1 MFPFTPSHVK
11 QANLYL
17 EEAAKLLAYRRDIVT
32 QSTIDAVQQCISALK
47 LSLQS
52 KDKAAIEGAMRNL
65 DDACRDLAPPLRNG
79 SWRENVEVFVV
90 AISIALG
97 VRTYFVQPFTIPTGS
112 MQPTLNGIITK
123 PTNNP
128 PPNIAQ
134 RAVEWFVLGRDYFQ
148 IIAKRSERIVDLQ
161 ERHAFGIK
169 LGLATYSVV
178 VTDQGEYSAYVPL
191 AALKADLRCSPGRKV
206 EPGAIIAC
214 GECNT
219 GDHVL
224 VDKISYH
231 FRRPAHAD
239 VFVFNTA
246 GIPTRDNVFN
256 PGGPSQFYIK
266 RLVAQGGDQLRIDP
280 PTLFRNG
287 TPAPEDSIKRVMAG
301 TLSAPSPLG
310 YKGYSN
316 GSEHTKFPIL
326 GNSSATFE
334 VPDKCYFA
342 LGDNSYHSSDSRDWG
357 PVPQQNVVGR
367 GWLVYWPFT
376 RHWGSVK

>member
-1 MFPFTPSHVK
+1 
-11 QANLYL
+11 
-17 EEAAKLLAYRRDIVT
+17 
-32 QSTIDAVQQCISALK
+32 
-47 LSLQS
+47 
-52 KDKAAIEGAMRNL
+52 MRSL

-134 RAVEWFVLGRDYFQ
+134 RAMEWFVLGRDYFQ
-148 IIAKRSERIVDLQ
+148 IIAKRSERIVDVQ

-191 AALKADLRCSPGRKV
+191 AALKADMRCSPGRKV

-224 VDKISYH
+224 VVASAIRAIMCWWTKSATIS
-231 FRRPAHAD
+231 D
-239 VFVFNTA
+239 
-246 GIPTRDNVFN
+246 G
-256 PGGPSQFYIK
+256 
-266 RLVAQGGDQLRIDP
+266 P
-280 PTLFRNG
+280 PTPMFSYSTLQGFQPETTYS
-287 TPAPEDSIKRVMAG
+287 TPAVRP
-301 TLSAPSPLG
+301 
-310 YKGYSN
+310 
-316 GSEHTKFPIL
+316 
-326 GNSSATFE
+326 NST
-334 VPDKCYFA
+334 
-342 LGDNSYHSSDSRDWG
+342 SSDSLR
-357 PVPQQNVVGR
+357 R
-367 GWLVYWPFT
+367 GGTSCVSIRPPCSAT
-376 RHWGSVK
+376 ERQRRKIPSSG

>member
-17 EEAAKLLAYRRDIVT
+17 EEAAKLVAYRRDIVT
-32 QSTIDAVQQCISALK
+32 QNTIDAVQQCISALK

-148 IIAKRSERIVDLQ
+148 IIAKRSERVVDIQ

-214 GECNT
+214 GECNIELPFET
-219 GDHVL
+219 YARLSSNSDSVIQCKACTRIL
-224 VDKISYH
+224 YLAEAN
-231 FRRPAHAD
+231 RPAGEKG
-239 VFVFNTA
+239 VKS
-246 GIPTRDNVFN
+246 TRTQEEQD
-256 PGGPSQFYIK
+256 
-266 RLVAQGGDQLRIDP
+266 RLDKA
-280 PTLFRNG
+280 
-287 TPAPEDSIKRVMAG
+287 
-301 TLSAPSPLG
+301 
-310 YKGYSN
+310 
-316 GSEHTKFPIL
+316 KF
-326 GNSSATFE
+326 E
-334 VPDKCYFA
+334 K
-342 LGDNSYHSSDSRDWG
+342 
-357 PVPQQNVVGR
+357 
-367 GWLVYWPFT
+367 T
-376 RHWGSVK
+376 RKL